1 MSLRTLRARE
11 IWATIKEE
19 RALSDRQNFL
29 FLKEGDRDH
38 KP

>member
-19 RALSDRQNFL
+19 RALSGRQNFF
-29 FLKEGDRDH
+29 FLEEGDLDH